1 MAKLGEGDDRWI
13 VKEREDGKN
22 VNNWHWSETSLTEWA
37 RERLE
42 ARLKDVVVR
51 EDASG
56 TCKLLCLDSMKGDVT
71 IQSRKQKRFPLCAP
85 PAPYPLPEA
94 CLPRSRPSVQLRES
108 NRPMI
113 HAQVR
118 ARAHHQVGGAAV

>member
-1 MAKLGEGDDRWI
+1 MAKIGEGDDRWI

-85 PAPYPLPEA
+85 PPPTH
-94 CLPRSRPSVQLRES
+94 SRRRAFLARG
-108 NRPMI
+108 
-113 HAQVR
+113 QVCSYVNLTGR
-118 ARAHHQVGGAAV
+118 